1 MPEIARELTLGD
13 VCFWPSGEVAENAQN
28 TPKQRF
34 GTRRPSTRYAL
45 CGLAATAGSTFRF
58 KIRSRSQFYRTS
70 SRARPRRLA
79 RAADLEFALEPG
91 LVILIRRLLLLPSV
105 LRLSLVGWFG
115 GRSVERADDDFSVRP
130 RMLPGRRLNRL
141 CVVARSRA
149 ESVPRGGRHSGCRR
163 TTISQRATIREH
175 QCGKEEQRAFRNH
188 RDHFTALQ

>member
-1 MPEIARELTLGD
+1 MSASGQAGRLPKTRKAPRSRDSELDGL
-13 VCFWPSGEVAENAQN
+13 
-28 TPKQRF
+28 QRD
-34 GTRRPSTRYAL
+34 TRF
-45 CGLAATAGSTFRF
+45 AATDSSTFRF
-58 KIRSRSQFYRTS
+58 KIRSRSQFCCAS

-79 RAADLEFALEPG
+79 RAANLEFALEPG
-91 LVILIRRLLLLPSV
+91 LVVLIRCLLLLPSV
-105 LRLSLVGWFG
+105 LRLSLDGWFG
-115 GRSVERADDDFSVRP
+115 GRSAERADDDFSVRP

-149 ESVPRGGRHSGCRR
+149 ESVPRGGRHSRCRR